1 MISKEKM
8 GERLLQEIKRI
19 GYTQASFA
27 HQTGKTRQQISN
39 YGKGK
44 SEMTAEFLALA
55 YQLGVDIQ
63 YVITGTTSTTL
74 YRMPIVDDDDGLVL
88 YENFWDLDLDDM
100 EADPKLGGI
109 DPTEDPAFSGG
120 LSREMYETEC
130 ISQEQ
135 KDALQVLVNEI
146 WHADPNKSTRAIWK
160 ALVRHCNVTTYHLI
174 EKNDYD
180 KALLFLQKWLN
191 NLKSKP

>member
-27 HQTGKTRQQISN
+27 HQTGKTRQQIAN

-63 YVITGTTSTTL
+63 YIITDTTSTTL
-74 YRMPIVDDDDGLVL
+74 YHMPITVDEDSLVL
-88 YENFWDLDLDDM
+88 YEEVDLDD
-100 EADPKLGGI
+100 LGS
-109 DPTEDPAFSGG
+109 DPTEEPLFLFSSEIDGY
-120 LSREMYETEC
+120 REEC
-130 ISQEQ
+130 LSQEQ
-135 KDALQVLVNEI
+135 KDTLRALVDEI

-160 ALVRHCNVTTYHLI
+160 ALVRHCDVATYHLI
-174 EKNDYD
+174 KKNDYE

-191 NLKSKP
+191 NLKTKP

>member
-8 GERLLQEIKRI
+8 GQRLLQEIKRI

-27 HQTGKTRQQISN
+27 HQVGKTRQQIAN

-63 YVITGTTSTTL
+63 YIITSTASTTL
-74 YRMPIVDDDDGLVL
+74 YHMPVAIDESSLVL
-88 YENFWDLDLDDM
+88 CEKVDLDD
-100 EADPKLGGI
+100 LGS
-109 DPTEDPAFSGG
+109 DPTEKPIFIFSH
-120 LSREMYETEC
+120 EVENYDKDC

-135 KDALQVLVNEI
+135 KDFLQVLIDEI
-146 WHADPNKSTRAIWK
+146 WHNDPKKSSRAIWK
-160 ALVRHCNVTTYHLI
+160 ALVRHCNVTSYHLI
-174 EKNDYD
+174 KKDDYD